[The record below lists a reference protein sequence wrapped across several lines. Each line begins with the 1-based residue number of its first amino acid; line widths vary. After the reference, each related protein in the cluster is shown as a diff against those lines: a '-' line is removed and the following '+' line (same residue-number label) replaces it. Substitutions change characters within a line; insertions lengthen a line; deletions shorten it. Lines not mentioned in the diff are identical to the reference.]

1 MVSLQKFVGLMSC
14 GVVLCMGLSH
24 SALAANEMSGA
35 ADPKS
40 GSADHLKSDQM
51 KGAQSDA
58 GKTIKGEVVRV
69 EGDNYFVKGQD
80 GKEVRLQ
87 VDPNTQKI
95 GTISQG
101 DRIEAKVN
109 DQNRALSIRSTRGT
123 DAGHGNELGH
133 TPDSTNESGKPGFP
147 GSMGR

>member
-1 MVSLQKFVGLMSC
+1 MVFLPKFVGLMSC
-14 GVVLCMGLSH
+14 GVVLCMGMSQ
-24 SALAANEMSGA
+24 SAFAN
-35 ADPKS
+35 DP
-40 GSADHLKSDQM
+40 ADHQKNDQM

-58 GKTIKGEVVRV
+58 GKTIKGEVIRV

-87 VDPNTQKI
+87 VDPNTQKTV
-95 GTISQG
+95 TISQG

-123 DAGHGNELGH
+123 DAGHGNEMGR
-133 TPDSTNESGKPGFP
+133 TPDSTNESGKPGSS

>member
-1 MVSLQKFVGLMSC
+1 MISIPKFVGLLSC
-14 GVVLCMGLSH
+14 GAVLCMGLSH
-24 SALAANEMSGA
+24 NALAANELSGA
-35 ADPKS
+35 ADHQKN
-40 GSADHLKSDQM
+40 DQM
-51 KGAQSDA
+51 KGAPQSEA

-87 VDPNTQKI
+87 VDPNTQTT

-123 DAGHGNELGH
+123 DAGHGNEMGR
-133 TPDSTNESGKPGFP
+133 TPDSTNELGKPGSS